1 MNRIS
6 RLSFLLALLSLTSCS
21 TPPPVAHTV
30 VTTRLSPHA
39 DSNDITKVFELD
51 SDLRGN
57 GWTMRK
63 GTRIA
68 FNLDGTAVL
77 DTVVFADASLPL
89 PNAIQLESVQ
99 YGADGNIQF
108 ALPGSDIGHALHMRH
123 PGLDYPYTVRF
134 GFNRAYHATIK
145 SVKFKTRLLCEPS
158 APTISPT
165 GK

>member
-6 RLSFLLALLSLTSCS
+6 RLSFLLALVSLTSCS

-30 VTTRLSPHA
+30 VTTKLAPHA
-39 DSNDITKVFELD
+39 DSNEFTKVFVLD

-77 DTVVFADASLPL
+77 DTVVYADGDLPL

-108 ALPGSDIGHALHMRH
+108 AVPGNDVGHALHMRH
-123 PGLDYPYTVRF
+123 PRLDYPYSVRF
-134 GFNRAYHATIK
+134 GFNRAYHPNIK
-145 SVKFKTRLLCEPS
+145 SVRFKSRLLCEPS
-158 APTISPT
+158 APIISPS